1 MYNLCISAPLIISD
15 EVTFFVH
22 LKNIRCLLVEELGWS
37 EDAGLLG
44 LLHLLVAIQLGALPL
59 FLGLL
64 ERSGVV
70 VALPSC
76 SGPQVRAVM
85 AHHRRV
91 VYEHWVSRR
100 VAILGPQMM
109 VGLGC
114 RQPLVIWVINT
125 PKWNTPILLL
135 RLSVFHFNFQTFF
148 VIRHW
153 RMGMFWSTLLLPTQ
167 LTLLSLKAE

>member
-22 LKNIRCLLVEELGWS
+22 LKNIGCLFVEELGRS

-64 ERSGVV
+64 ERSRVL

-91 VYEHWVSRR
+91 VYEH
-100 VAILGPQMM
+100 
-109 VGLGC
+109 
-114 RQPLVIWVINT
+114 
-125 PKWNTPILLL
+125 
-135 RLSVFHFNFQTFF
+135 
-148 VIRHW
+148 
-153 RMGMFWSTLLLPTQ
+153 
-167 LTLLSLKAE
+167 